1 MMGAKLEPLGL
12 APGVSVHREP
22 LEHPPHHRPMKLTFP
37 MVVFHSQTP
46 EATLSLAQGT
56 LGSAE
61 LARAKS
67 LRAVL

>member
-1 MMGAKLEPLGL
+1 
-12 APGVSVHREP
+12 
-22 LEHPPHHRPMKLTFP
+22 MKLTFP

-56 LGSAE
+56 LGFAE

-67 LRAVL
+67 LPAVL